1 MEFAT
6 KELGAIE
13 KVLSEKDVHPS
24 WIKELAELELSM
36 VGGGQG
42 EVSFG

>member
-1 MEFAT
+1 MEFTT
-6 KELGAIE
+6 KELGAIK
-13 KVLSEKDVHPS
+13 KVSSEKDVHSP
-24 WIKELAELELSM
+24 IKELAELELSA